1 MQEEKIEE
9 KVSAE
14 ECCGGGP
21 KGLEE
26 CCGGGPKVE
35 EEIFVHEVS
44 GAGQPVIVNPVN
56 PGEELDEE

>member
-1 MQEEKIEE
+1 MTETNEEQILADE
-9 KVSAE
+9 KKV
-14 ECCGGGP
+14 
-21 KGLEE
+21 EE

-56 PGEELDEE
+56 PVEELDEE

>member
-21 KGLEE
+21 K
-26 CCGGGPKVE
+26 VE
-35 EEIFVHEVS
+35 VELVHEVS

-56 PGEELDEE
+56 PVEELDEE

>member
-1 MQEEKIEE
+1 MQEEKNEE
-9 KVSAE
+9 QILADEKKV
-14 ECCGGGP
+14 
-21 KGLEE
+21 EE

-56 PGEELDEE
+56 PVEELDQE

>member
-35 EEIFVHEVS
+35 VELVHEVS
-44 GAGQPVIVNPVN
+44 GAGQPVIVNPVK
-56 PGEELDEE
+56 PVEELGKE

>member
-21 KGLEE
+21 KLED
-26 CCGGGPKVE
+26 
-35 EEIFVHEVS
+35 EIFVHEVS